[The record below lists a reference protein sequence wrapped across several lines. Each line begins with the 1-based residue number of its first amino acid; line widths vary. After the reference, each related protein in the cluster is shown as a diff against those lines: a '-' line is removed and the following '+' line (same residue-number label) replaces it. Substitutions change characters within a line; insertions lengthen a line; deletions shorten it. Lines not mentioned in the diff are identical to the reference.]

1 MGSKFWLIP
10 LIILGLCHNSC
21 AQDKPKKLAVV
32 TAYEASYTGT
42 NGIIHAQYTKK
53 QHQFE
58 AGLNYNFS
66 DGFSNNPVLGIG
78 MAYGLEILTN
88 DKWSVTAGINYRR
101 QKPLAIVNIQILTY
115 TQGLVY
121 NLNPKLAVTSRLGY
135 GVAVERAASAGNFS
149 QNNNVTGSFALG
161 CVIYL

>member
-1 MGSKFWLIP
+1 MRYESKGVVLIISPWNFPINLTFNP
-10 LIILGLCHNSC
+10 LISAIAAGN
-21 AQDKPKKLAVV
+21 
-32 TAYEASYTGT
+32 TAIAATT
-42 NGIIHAQYTKK
+42 T
-53 QHQFE
+53 
-58 AGLNYNFS
+58 LNYS
-66 DGFSNNPVLGIG
+66 IQKVYPHD
-78 MAYGLEILTN
+78 T
-88 DKWSVTAGINYRR
+88 TA
-101 QKPLAIVNIQILTY
+101 Y

>member
-1 MGSKFWLIP
+1 MESKFWLIP
-10 LIILGLCHNSC
+10 LIIIGLRHNSC
-21 AQDKPKKLAVV
+21 AQDKPKKWAVV

-66 DGFSNNPVLGIG
+66 DGFSNNPVFGIG

-101 QKPLAIVNIQILTY
+101 QKPLAIVK
-115 TQGLVY
+115 
-121 NLNPKLAVTSRLGY
+121 LNARVPFGFH
-135 GVAVERAASAGNFS
+135 GNFVADEPRTNS
-149 QNNNVTGSFALG
+149 MGN
-161 CVIYL
+161 

>member
-1 MGSKFWLIP
+1 
-10 LIILGLCHNSC
+10 
-21 AQDKPKKLAVV
+21 
-32 TAYEASYTGT
+32 
-42 NGIIHAQYTKK
+42 
-53 QHQFE
+53 
-58 AGLNYNFS
+58 
-66 DGFSNNPVLGIG
+66 
-78 MAYGLEILTN
+78 
-88 DKWSVTAGINYRR
+88 
-101 QKPLAIVNIQILTY
+101 LAIVNIQILTY